1 MSVTEVMT
9 EQRLLDVIE
18 TREPQG
24 LFLYDAGDKVI
35 GVDNSTGDAWTEEF
49 PDAVECMMW
58 LADWE
63 GRGGSDPEL

>member
-49 PDAVECMMW
+49 PDREKCLRW
-58 LADWE
+58 LTDQTG
-63 GRGGSDPEL
+63 GRGAE